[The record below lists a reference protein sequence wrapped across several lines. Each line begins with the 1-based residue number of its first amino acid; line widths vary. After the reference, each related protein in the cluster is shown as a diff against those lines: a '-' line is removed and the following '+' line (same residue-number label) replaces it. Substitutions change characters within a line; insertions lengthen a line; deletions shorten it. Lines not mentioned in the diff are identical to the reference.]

1 MVKIHCYTNNKI
13 INKYLNNDNS
23 VNIAPNLMK
32 ILPFE
37 SSRRE
42 DSNGSIFIRFGS
54 LVIKYVRNIYK
65 TLKINNSVNINPIV
79 MKQLPF
85 ESSCRD
91 DSNGG
96 IFIRF
101 RSLNAEIINFEVL

>member
-1 MVKIHCYTNNKI
+1 MVKIHYYTNNKI
-13 INKYLNNDNS
+13 INKSLNNNNS

-32 ILPFE
+32 IQPFE
-37 SSRRE
+37 SSRRD
-42 DSNGSIFIRFGS
+42 DSNGSIFIRFGL

-65 TLKINNSVNINPIV
+65 TLKINNSVNINPIE
-79 MKQLPF
+79 MKRLSF
-85 ESSCRD
+85 ESSRRD

-101 RSLNAEIINFEVL
+101 GLLDAEIINFEVL

>member
-1 MVKIHCYTNNKI
+1 MVEIHYYTNNKI
-13 INKYLNNDNS
+13 INKSLNNDNS

-32 ILPFE
+32 IPQFE
-37 SSRRE
+37 SSHRD
-42 DSNGSIFIRFGS
+42 DSNDSIFIRFES

-65 TLKINNSVNINPIV
+65 TLKINNSVNIDLIE
-79 MKQLPF
+79 MERLPF

-101 RSLNAEIINFEVL
+101 GLLNAEIINFEVL